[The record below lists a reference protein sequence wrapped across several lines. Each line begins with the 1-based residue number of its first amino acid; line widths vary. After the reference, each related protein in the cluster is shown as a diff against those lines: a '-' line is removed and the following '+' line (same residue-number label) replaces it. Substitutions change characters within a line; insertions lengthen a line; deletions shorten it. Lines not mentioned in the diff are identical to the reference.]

1 MELRTV
7 AHVEAECDR
16 VIWVL
21 THSPGE
27 SRRNGRM
34 VSNGALAA
42 EMLAAIMRSN
52 DLHGLALPTG
62 WSLQRLGPESSK
74 RRRIKEKRIVRRRIQ
89 STGEL

>member
-1 MELRTV
+1 
-7 AHVEAECDR
+7 
-16 VIWVL
+16 
-21 THSPGE
+21 
-27 SRRNGRM
+27 
-34 VSNGALAA
+34 
-42 EMLAAIMRSN
+42 MLAAIMRSN